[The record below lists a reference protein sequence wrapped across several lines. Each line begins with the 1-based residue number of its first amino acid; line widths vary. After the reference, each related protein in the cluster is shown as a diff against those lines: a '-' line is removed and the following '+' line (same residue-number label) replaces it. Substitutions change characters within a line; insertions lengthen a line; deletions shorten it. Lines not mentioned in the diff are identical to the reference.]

1 MDVSREEVNFMAKM
15 VTRLSED
22 GEVTQN
28 ISSWKLKADIPD
40 DVLFKMLNV
49 QMDIVEPEIRKNAAN
64 DLNEM
69 GYSKG
74 HTARSIK
81 RHKPKKGNGNT
92 YSVLGFDGER
102 PDKPKNGKPRPASEV
117 AFLNEYG
124 GKGMAPRLFIQ
135 KAIDAKAEEA
145 FDASE
150 KIYDEWLKKS

>member
-1 MDVSREEVNFMAKM
+1 MAKM
-15 VTRLSED
+15 STRLSED
-22 GEVTQN
+22 GNVTQN
-28 ISSWKLKADIPD
+28 INSWKMKTDIPD

-49 QMDIVEPEIRKNAAN
+49 QMDIIEPEIRKNAAN

-74 HTARSIK
+74 YTARSIK
-81 RHKPKKGNGNT
+81 RHKPRRTKGNT
-92 YSVLGFDGER
+92 YSVVGFDGER

-124 GKGMAPRLFIQ
+124 SKNNPPRMFIQ

-150 KIYDEWLKKS
+150 KIYDDWLKK